1 MMEHVRIFDWCS
13 SAHDRYFV
21 EEADLDN
28 CNTEKILRNKFIDP
42 LVSSDSEDEAP
53 KKIDWDEV
61 FQDKKT
67 HNGRLHVPCLRGVA
81 QYPKLSKLTPNK
93 QYQMLKVLCTE
104 NPHILGDFF
113 IGKPSRQDFKVF
125 ETEKETYLAEQKEYR
140 DWAKTIWTT
149 DHFIRA
155 LRPKPLVEAVY
166 EAEFKM
172 KALRMRSLPKQ
183 YDLAAQITLDSTRSN
198 CDAVL
203 KQELIGVSP
212 AEVPLIQLPRKV
224 TKAINIITPCTVPE
238 PCQKHPYQIVLPHEN
253 TLSMLPITEVHKE
266 LATFAWTNGVQYI
279 ASENAL
285 KCLVQWN
292 RYWTIPLSVCESL
305 SPDGDKANVVVLDS
319 EFSVKK
325 EVAPIR
331 TYKAFRHLLE
341 STLIPLAEKEKA
353 RKNYIN
359 KEKPKEIGAKFYVNA
374 KSIFESSELSSDE
387 EEESLF
393 IDTGEVTEDSPNPNK
408 KMKTED
414 SVRRSAR
421 LMSNESIGYNTRA
434 ASRRVSE
441 ECQDIGV
448 YSCTCKDTI
457 YEKPP
462 RRSYKKWQFRNKT
475 DNEHLDIIIHCP
487 HKARDGSRE
496 LIFEPTPEYQLD
508 LGASEQSIDSLRSVA
523 LSLALRKNAAVVN
536 VRVDGSGGDIATID
550 QLTAERFTKKHPDMT
565 RQVITAVH
573 TTLSQL
579 QGLLP
584 GHYVLLHEPSHGA
597 NSLLLSSRSGRGARL
612 LLQFDSSQL
621 AEADEARMVRNPPII
636 SNALLPYHKYR
647 KILPCAFTPYESQ
660 LAKEVK
666 KPATKKK
673 TPPQALKLQAEQPDS
688 EASPKVP
695 LGLSNEFVFL
705 PDVKYHTEFNGL
717 QRLAW

>member
-1 MMEHVRIFDWCS
+1 CS
-13 SAHDRYFV
+13 SAQDRYFV

-53 KKIDWDEV
+53 NKIDWDEV
-61 FQDKKT
+61 FRDKKT
-67 HNGRLHVPCLRGVA
+67 HNGRMHVPCLRAVP
-81 QYPKLSKLTPNK
+81 QYPKLSKLASNK
-93 QYQMLKVLCTE
+93 HHQMLKVICTE
-104 NPHILGDFF
+104 NPHVLGDCF
-113 IGKPSRQDFKVF
+113 IGKASRQDFKAF
-125 ETEKETYLAEQKEYR
+125 ETEKETYLAEQKEYK

-149 DHFIRA
+149 NHFIRA

-172 KALRMRSLPKQ
+172 KALRMRGLPKQ
-183 YDLAAQITLDSTRSN
+183 YDLAAQIALESPRSN
-198 CDAVL
+198 CDVIL
-203 KQELIGVSP
+203 KQELIG
-212 AEVPLIQLPRKV
+212 EI

-238 PCQKHPYQIVLPHEN
+238 PCQKHPYQIILPHEN
-253 TLSMLPITEVHKE
+253 TISMLPTTEVHKE
-266 LATFAWTNGVQYI
+266 LATFAWTNGTQYI

-292 RYWTIPLSVCESL
+292 RYWTIPLSVCESI

-319 EFSVKK
+319 EFSINK

-341 STLIPLAEKEKA
+341 STLIPLAEKEKV
-353 RKNYIN
+353 RKNYTH
-359 KEKPKEIGAKFYVNA
+359 KEKPKEVGSKFHVNA
-374 KSIFESSELSSDE
+374 KSIFESSDLTSDE
-387 EEESLF
+387 EEENLV
-393 IDTGEVTEDSPNPNK
+393 IDTGEDTDFGSPKPK
-408 KMKTED
+408 SSKRLKTEE

-462 RRSYKKWQFRNKT
+462 RRSYKKWQFRNKL
-475 DNEHLDIIIHCP
+475 DNEKLDIIVHCP

-496 LIFEPTPEYQLD
+496 LIFEPSPEYQLD
-508 LGASEQSIDSLRSVA
+508 LGASEQSMDSLRSIA

-536 VRVDGSGGDIATID
+536 VRVDGSGGDVATID
-550 QLTAERFTKKHPDMT
+550 LLPAEKFTKKHPDMT

-573 TTLSQL
+573 TALSQL

-597 NSLLLSSRSGRGARL
+597 NSMLLSSRSGRGARL

-621 AEADEARMVRNPPII
+621 AETDEAQMVRNPPVI
-636 SNALLPYHKYR
+636 SDALLPYHKFR
-647 KILPCAFTPYESQ
+647 KILPCAFTPHENQ

-673 TPPQALKLQAEQPDS
+673 APPQAL
-688 EASPKVP
+688 
-695 LGLSNEFVFL
+695 
-705 PDVKYHTEFNGL
+705 
-717 QRLAW
+717 

>member
-13 SAHDRYFV
+13 SAQDRYFV

-53 KKIDWDEV
+53 NKIDWDEV
-61 FQDKKT
+61 FRDKKT
-67 HNGRLHVPCLRGVA
+67 HNGRMHVPCLRAVP
-81 QYPKLSKLTPNK
+81 QYPKLSKLASNK
-93 QYQMLKVLCTE
+93 HHQMLKVLCTE
-104 NPHILGDFF
+104 NPHVLGDCF
-113 IGKPSRQDFKVF
+113 IGKASRQDFKAF
-125 ETEKETYLAEQKEYR
+125 ETEKETYLAEQKEYK

-149 DHFIRA
+149 NHFIRA

-172 KALRMRSLPKQ
+172 KALRMRGLPKQ
-183 YDLAAQITLDSTRSN
+183 YDLAAQIALESPRSN
-198 CDAVL
+198 CDVIL
-203 KQELIGVSP
+203 KQELIGVAPS
-212 AEVPLIQLPRKV
+212 EVPLIQIPKEI

-238 PCQKHPYQIVLPHEN
+238 PCQKHPYQIILPHEN
-253 TLSMLPITEVHKE
+253 TISMLPTTEVHKE
-266 LATFAWTNGVQYI
+266 LATFAWTNGTQYI

-292 RYWTIPLSVCESL
+292 RYWTIPLSVCESI
-305 SPDGDKANVVVLDS
+305 SPDGEKANVVVLDS
-319 EFSVKK
+319 EFSINK

-341 STLIPLAEKEKA
+341 STLIPLAEKEKV
-353 RKNYIN
+353 RKNYTN
-359 KEKPKEIGAKFYVNA
+359 KEKPKEVGSKFHVNA
-374 KSIFESSELSSDE
+374 KSIFESSDLTSDE
-387 EEESLF
+387 EEENLV
-393 IDTGEVTEDSPNPNK
+393 IDTGEDTDFGSPKPK
-408 KMKTED
+408 SSKRLKTEE

-462 RRSYKKWQFRNKT
+462 RRSYKKWQFRNKL
-475 DNEHLDIIIHCP
+475 DNEKLDIIVHCP

-496 LIFEPTPEYQLD
+496 LIFEPSPEYQLD
-508 LGASEQSIDSLRSVA
+508 LGASEQSMDSLRSIA

-536 VRVDGSGGDIATID
+536 VRVDGSGGDVATID
-550 QLTAERFTKKHPDMT
+550 VLPAEKFTKKHPDMT

-573 TTLSQL
+573 TALSQL

-597 NSLLLSSRSGRGARL
+597 NSMLLSSRSGRGARL

-621 AEADEARMVRNPPII
+621 AEADEAQMVRNPPVI
-636 SNALLPYHKYR
+636 SDALLPYHKFR
-647 KILPCAFTPYESQ
+647 KILPCAFTPHENQ

-673 TPPQALKLQAEQPDS
+673 APPQALKLQAEQPDS
-688 EASPKVP
+688 EASPKWP
-695 LGLSNEFVFL
+695 
-705 PDVKYHTEFNGL
+705 KRRT
-717 QRLAW
+717 RRKKK

>member
-13 SAHDRYFV
+13 SAQDRYFV

-53 KKIDWDEV
+53 NKIDWDEV
-61 FQDKKT
+61 FKDKKT
-67 HNGRLHVPCLRGVA
+67 HNGRMHVPCLRAVP
-81 QYPKLSKLTPNK
+81 QYPKLSKLASNK
-93 QYQMLKVLCTE
+93 HHQMLKVLCTE
-104 NPHILGDFF
+104 NPHVLGDCF
-113 IGKPSRQDFKVF
+113 IGKASRQDFKAF
-125 ETEKETYLAEQKEYR
+125 ETEKETYLAEQKDYK
-140 DWAKTIWTT
+140 DWAKSIWTT
-149 DHFIRA
+149 NHFIRA

-172 KALRMRSLPKQ
+172 KALRMRGLPKQ
-183 YDLAAQITLDSTRSN
+183 YDLAAQIALESPRSN
-198 CDAVL
+198 CDVIL
-203 KQELIGVSP
+203 KQELIGVAPS
-212 AEVPLIQLPRKV
+212 EVPLIQIPKEI

-238 PCQKHPYQIVLPHEN
+238 PCQKHPYQIILPHEN
-253 TLSMLPITEVHKE
+253 TISMLPTTEVHKE
-266 LATFAWTNGVQYI
+266 LATFAWTNGTQYI

-292 RYWTIPLSVCESL
+292 RYWTIPLSVCESI

-319 EFSVKK
+319 EFSINK

-341 STLIPLAEKEKA
+341 STLIPLAEKERV
-353 RKNYIN
+353 RKNYTN
-359 KEKPKEIGAKFYVNA
+359 KEKPKEIGSKFHVNA
-374 KSIFESSELSSDE
+374 KSIFESSDLTSDE
-387 EEESLF
+387 EEENLV
-393 IDTGEVTEDSPNPNK
+393 IDTGEDTDFGSPKPK
-408 KMKTED
+408 SSKRLKTEE

-462 RRSYKKWQFRNKT
+462 RRSYKKWQFRNKL
-475 DNEHLDIIIHCP
+475 DNEKLDIIVHCP

-496 LIFEPTPEYQLD
+496 LIFEPSPEYQLD
-508 LGASEQSIDSLRSVA
+508 LGASEQSMDSLRSIA

-536 VRVDGSGGDIATID
+536 VRVDGSGGDVATID
-550 QLTAERFTKKHPDMT
+550 VLPAEKFTKKHPDMT

-573 TTLSQL
+573 TALSQL

-597 NSLLLSSRSGRGARL
+597 NSMLLSSRSGRGARL

-621 AEADEARMVRNPPII
+621 AEADEAQMVRNPPVI
-636 SNALLPYHKYR
+636 SDALLPYHKFR
-647 KILPCAFTPYESQ
+647 KILPCAFTPHENQ

-673 TPPQALKLQAEQPDS
+673 APPQALKVVS
-688 EASPKVP
+688 
-695 LGLSNEFVFL
+695 
-705 PDVKYHTEFNGL
+705 
-717 QRLAW
+717 

>member
-1 MMEHVRIFDWCS
+1 MEHVRIFDWCS
-13 SAHDRYFV
+13 SAQDRYFV

-53 KKIDWDEV
+53 NKIDWDEV
-61 FQDKKT
+61 FRDKKI
-67 HNGRLHVPCLRGVA
+67 HNGRMHVPCLRAVP
-81 QYPKLSKLTPNK
+81 QYPKLSKLASNK
-93 QYQMLKVLCTE
+93 HHQMLKVLCTE
-104 NPHILGDFF
+104 NPHVLGDCF
-113 IGKPSRQDFKVF
+113 IGKASRQDFKAF
-125 ETEKETYLAEQKEYR
+125 ETEKETYLAEQKEYK

-149 DHFIRA
+149 NHFIRA

-172 KALRMRSLPKQ
+172 KALRMRGLPKQ
-183 YDLAAQITLDSTRSN
+183 YDLAAQIALESPRSN
-198 CDAVL
+198 CDVVL
-203 KQELIGVSP
+203 KQELIGVAP
-212 AEVPLIQLPRKV
+212 AEVPLIQIPKEI

-238 PCQKHPYQIVLPHEN
+238 PCQKHPYQIILPHEN
-253 TLSMLPITEVHKE
+253 TISMLPITEVHKE
-266 LATFAWTNGVQYI
+266 LATFAWTNGTQYI

-292 RYWTIPLSVCESL
+292 RYWTIPLSVCESIN
-305 SPDGDKANVVVLDS
+305 PDGDKANVVVLDS
-319 EFSVKK
+319 EFSINK

-341 STLIPLAEKEKA
+341 STLIPLAEKEKV
-353 RKNYIN
+353 RKNYTN
-359 KEKPKEIGAKFYVNA
+359 KEKPKEVGSKFHVNA
-374 KSIFESSELSSDE
+374 KSIFESSDLTSDE
-387 EEESLF
+387 EEENLV
-393 IDTGEVTEDSPNPNK
+393 IDTGEDTDFGSPKPK
-408 KMKTED
+408 SSKRLKTEE

-441 ECQDIGV
+441 ECQDIGI
-448 YSCTCKDTI
+448 YSCTCKGTI

-462 RRSYKKWQFRNKT
+462 RRSYKKWQFRNKL
-475 DNEHLDIIIHCP
+475 DNEKLDIIVHCP

-496 LIFEPTPEYQLD
+496 LIFEPSPEYQLD
-508 LGASEQSIDSLRSVA
+508 LGASEQSMDSLRSIA

-536 VRVDGSGGDIATID
+536 VRVDGSGGDVATID
-550 QLTAERFTKKHPDMT
+550 VLPAEKFTKKHPDMT

-573 TTLSQL
+573 TALSQL

-597 NSLLLSSRSGRGARL
+597 NSMLLSSRSGRGARL

-621 AEADEARMVRNPPII
+621 AEADEAQMVRNPPVI
-636 SNALLPYHKYR
+636 SDALLPYHKFR
-647 KILPCAFTPYESQ
+647 KILPCAFTPHENQ

-673 TPPQALKLQAEQPDS
+673 APPQALK
-688 EASPKVP
+688 V
-695 LGLSNEFVFL
+695 NI
-705 PDVKYHTEFNGL
+705 
-717 QRLAW
+717 

>member
-1 MMEHVRIFDWCS
+1 MEHVRIFDWCS
-13 SAHDRYFV
+13 SAQDRYFV

-53 KKIDWDEV
+53 NKIDWDEV
-61 FQDKKT
+61 FKDKKT
-67 HNGRLHVPCLRGVA
+67 HNGRMHVPCLRAVP
-81 QYPKLSKLTPNK
+81 QYPKLSKLASNK
-93 QYQMLKVLCTE
+93 HHQMLKVLCTE
-104 NPHILGDFF
+104 NPHVLGDCF
-113 IGKPSRQDFKVF
+113 IGKASRQDFKAF
-125 ETEKETYLAEQKEYR
+125 ETEKETYLAEQKDYK
-140 DWAKTIWTT
+140 DWAKSIWTT
-149 DHFIRA
+149 NHFIRA

-172 KALRMRSLPKQ
+172 KALRMRGLPKQ
-183 YDLAAQITLDSTRSN
+183 YDLAAQIALESPRSN
-198 CDAVL
+198 CDVIL
-203 KQELIGVSP
+203 KQELIGVAPS
-212 AEVPLIQLPRKV
+212 EVPLIQIPKEI

-238 PCQKHPYQIVLPHEN
+238 PCQKHPYQIILPHEN
-253 TLSMLPITEVHKE
+253 TISMLPTTEVHKE
-266 LATFAWTNGVQYI
+266 LATFAWTNGTQYI

-292 RYWTIPLSVCESL
+292 RYWTIPLSVCESI

-319 EFSVKK
+319 EFSINK

-341 STLIPLAEKEKA
+341 STLIPLAEKERV
-353 RKNYIN
+353 RKNYTN
-359 KEKPKEIGAKFYVNA
+359 KEKPKEIGSKFHVNA
-374 KSIFESSELSSDE
+374 KSIFESSDLTSDE
-387 EEESLF
+387 EEENLV
-393 IDTGEVTEDSPNPNK
+393 IDTGEDTDFGSPKPK
-408 KMKTED
+408 SSKRLKTEE

-462 RRSYKKWQFRNKT
+462 RRSYKKWQFRNKL
-475 DNEHLDIIIHCP
+475 DNEKLDIIVHCP

-496 LIFEPTPEYQLD
+496 LIFEPSPEYQLD
-508 LGASEQSIDSLRSVA
+508 LGASEQSMDSLRSIA

-536 VRVDGSGGDIATID
+536 VRVDGSGGDVATID
-550 QLTAERFTKKHPDMT
+550 VLPAEKFTKKHPDMT

-573 TTLSQL
+573 TALSQL

-597 NSLLLSSRSGRGARL
+597 NSMLLSSRSGRGARL

-621 AEADEARMVRNPPII
+621 AEADEAQMVRNPPVI
-636 SNALLPYHKYR
+636 SDALLPYHKFR
-647 KILPCAFTPYESQ
+647 KILPCAFTPHENQ

-673 TPPQALKLQAEQPDS
+673 APPQALK
-688 EASPKVP
+688 V
-695 LGLSNEFVFL
+695 NI
-705 PDVKYHTEFNGL
+705 
-717 QRLAW
+717 

>member
-13 SAHDRYFV
+13 SAQDRYFV

-53 KKIDWDEV
+53 NKIDWDEV
-61 FQDKKT
+61 FRDKKT
-67 HNGRLHVPCLRGVA
+67 HNGRMHVPCLRAVP
-81 QYPKLSKLTPNK
+81 QYPKLSKLASNK
-93 QYQMLKVLCTE
+93 HHQMLKVLCTE
-104 NPHILGDFF
+104 NPHVLGDCF
-113 IGKPSRQDFKVF
+113 IGKASRQDFKAF
-125 ETEKETYLAEQKEYR
+125 ETEKETYLAEQKEYK

-149 DHFIRA
+149 NHFIRA

-172 KALRMRSLPKQ
+172 KALRMRGLPKQ
-183 YDLAAQITLDSTRSN
+183 YDLAAQIALESPRSN
-198 CDAVL
+198 CDVIL
-203 KQELIGVSP
+203 KQELIGVAPS
-212 AEVPLIQLPRKV
+212 EVPLIQIPKEI

-238 PCQKHPYQIVLPHEN
+238 PCQKHPYQIILPHEN
-253 TLSMLPITEVHKE
+253 TISMLPTTEVHKE
-266 LATFAWTNGVQYI
+266 LATFAWTNGTQYI

-292 RYWTIPLSVCESL
+292 RYWTIPLSVCESI
-305 SPDGDKANVVVLDS
+305 SPDGEKANVVVLDS
-319 EFSVKK
+319 EFSINK

-341 STLIPLAEKEKA
+341 STLIPLAEKEKV
-353 RKNYIN
+353 RKNYTN
-359 KEKPKEIGAKFYVNA
+359 KEKPKEVGSKFHVNA
-374 KSIFESSELSSDE
+374 KSIFESSDLTSDE
-387 EEESLF
+387 EEENLV
-393 IDTGEVTEDSPNPNK
+393 IDTGEDTDFGSPKPK
-408 KMKTED
+408 SSKRLKTEE

-462 RRSYKKWQFRNKT
+462 RRSYKKWQFRNKL
-475 DNEHLDIIIHCP
+475 DNEKLDIIVHCP

-496 LIFEPTPEYQLD
+496 LIFEPSPEYQLD
-508 LGASEQSIDSLRSVA
+508 LGASEQSMDSLRSIA

-536 VRVDGSGGDIATID
+536 VRVDGSGGDVATID
-550 QLTAERFTKKHPDMT
+550 VLPAEKFTKKHPDMT

-573 TTLSQL
+573 TALSQL

-597 NSLLLSSRSGRGARL
+597 NSMLLSSRSGRGARL

-621 AEADEARMVRNPPII
+621 AEADEAQMVRNPPVI
-636 SNALLPYHKYR
+636 SDALLPYHKFR
-647 KILPCAFTPYESQ
+647 KILPCAFTPHENQ

-673 TPPQALKLQAEQPDS
+673 APPQALKVVS
-688 EASPKVP
+688 
-695 LGLSNEFVFL
+695 
-705 PDVKYHTEFNGL
+705 
-717 QRLAW
+717 

>member
-13 SAHDRYFV
+13 SAQDRYFV

-53 KKIDWDEV
+53 NKIDWDEV
-61 FQDKKT
+61 FRDKKT
-67 HNGRLHVPCLRGVA
+67 HNGRMHVPCLRAVP
-81 QYPKLSKLTPNK
+81 QYPKLSKLASNK
-93 QYQMLKVLCTE
+93 HHQMLKVLCTE
-104 NPHILGDFF
+104 NPHVLGDCF
-113 IGKPSRQDFKVF
+113 IGKASRQDFKAF
-125 ETEKETYLAEQKEYR
+125 ETEKETYLAEQKEYK

-149 DHFIRA
+149 NHFIRA

-172 KALRMRSLPKQ
+172 KALRMRGLPKQ
-183 YDLAAQITLDSTRSN
+183 YDLAAQIALESPRSN
-198 CDAVL
+198 CDVIL
-203 KQELIGVSP
+203 KQELIGVAPS
-212 AEVPLIQLPRKV
+212 EVPLIQIPKEI

-238 PCQKHPYQIVLPHEN
+238 PCQKHPYQIILPHEN
-253 TLSMLPITEVHKE
+253 TISMLPTTEVHKE
-266 LATFAWTNGVQYI
+266 LATFAWTNGTQYI

-292 RYWTIPLSVCESL
+292 RYWTIPLSVCESI
-305 SPDGDKANVVVLDS
+305 SPDGEKANVVVLDS
-319 EFSVKK
+319 EFSINK

-341 STLIPLAEKEKA
+341 STLIPLAEKEKV
-353 RKNYIN
+353 RKNYTN
-359 KEKPKEIGAKFYVNA
+359 KEKPKEVGSKFHVNA
-374 KSIFESSELSSDE
+374 KSIFESSDLTSDE
-387 EEESLF
+387 EEENLV
-393 IDTGEVTEDSPNPNK
+393 IDTGEDTDFGSPKPK
-408 KMKTED
+408 SSKRLKTEE

-462 RRSYKKWQFRNKT
+462 RRSYKKWQFRNKL
-475 DNEHLDIIIHCP
+475 DNEKLDIIVHCP

-496 LIFEPTPEYQLD
+496 LIFEPSPEYQLD
-508 LGASEQSIDSLRSVA
+508 LGASEQSMDSLRSIA

-536 VRVDGSGGDIATID
+536 VRVDGSGGDVATID
-550 QLTAERFTKKHPDMT
+550 VLPAEKFTKKHPDMT

-573 TTLSQL
+573 TALSQL

-597 NSLLLSSRSGRGARL
+597 NSMLLSSRSGRGARL

-621 AEADEARMVRNPPII
+621 AEADEAQMVRNPPVI
-636 SNALLPYHKYR
+636 SDALLPYHKFR
-647 KILPCAFTPYESQ
+647 KILPCAFTPHENQ

-673 TPPQALKLQAEQPDS
+673 APPQALKW
-688 EASPKVP
+688 PKRRTRR
-695 LGLSNEFVFL
+695 
-705 PDVKYHTEFNGL
+705 KKK
-717 QRLAW
+717 